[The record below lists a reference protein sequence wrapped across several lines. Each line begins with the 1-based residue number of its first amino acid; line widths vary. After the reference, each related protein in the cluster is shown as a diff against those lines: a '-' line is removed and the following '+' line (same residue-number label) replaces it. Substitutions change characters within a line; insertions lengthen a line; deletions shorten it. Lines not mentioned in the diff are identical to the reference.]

1 MVATVSL
8 NAFLRKLPEL
18 VVDNLLF
25 IRDDRL
31 TEFYIT
37 NGTWKLRKLGYNE
50 YAMRKRVEPKFAMRK
65 RVEPKFVIQNGSWHS
80 GTSAGDIRIQKV
92 SISLEGVIVTLGD
105 DVLDGEN

>member
-25 IRDDRL
+25 RRDDRL

-50 YAMRKRVEPKFAMRK
+50 YAMRK